1 LDGRLCRS
9 RIRLQKIILT
19 KSQKQL
25 LSNHADNEKPNESCA
40 ILFGTED
47 KEEIKVEKIFLT
59 KNIEKSSVN
68 FTISAEQ
75 RLEADKMERELQLK
89 IIGIFHSHPDSNA
102 YPSSTD
108 KKFMELNPVIWII
121 FSGTSRDF
129 KAYVL
134 EAKILEIPIE
144 IK

>member
-1 LDGRLCRS
+1 M
-9 RIRLQKIILT
+9 QKIILT